1 VTKPDA
7 LEPYAVSI
15 CFTARAGV
23 RSSADLVG
31 DLLEGIA
38 RGCEVAGCSLIGHIK
53 CHARAGE
60 VSFSCSLTSRRLGPR
75 FRGATR
81 KQLGPGET
89 LDVDLAVLVYG
100 LPHLAIETIV
110 MDSLAVTALEASV
123 DLSTTSPCAS
133 PDHDHQP
140 PA

>member
-1 VTKPDA
+1 MKPDA

-15 CFTARAGV
+15 RFTARAGV

-31 DLLEGIA
+31 HLLEDIA
-38 RGCEVAGCSLIGHIK
+38 RGCEGAGCSLIGHIK

-60 VSFSCSLTSRRLGPR
+60 SGFSCSLTSRRLGPG

-81 KQLGPGET
+81 RPLGPGET

-100 LPHLAIETIV
+100 LPRRAIETIV
-110 MDSLAVTALEASV
+110 MDSLAVTTLEASV
-123 DLSTTSPCAS
+123 DLSTTGPCAP
-133 PDHDHQP
+133 PDHAHRP
-140 PA
+140 PV